1 MLNNR
6 RSAVEAVTP
15 LFRSAEASNDI
26 AAADAASCYAALLRA
41 RVDNCLSVTTGA
53 EMIGK
58 MFEAIRAQQLARDL
72 MREAHL
78 TTPDVIRAM
87 GLERMYGDSSPCPP
101 TDNPFTSAEIVPL
114 SALAAV

>member
-1 MLNNR
+1 MLKNR

-15 LFRSAEASNDI
+15 LFQSAEAANDL
-26 AAADAASCYAALLRA
+26 AAADSATCYAALLRA
-41 RVDNCLSVTTGA
+41 RVDNGLSVTTGA

-58 MFEAIRAQQLARDL
+58 IFEAIKAQQRAREL

-78 TTPDVIRAM
+78 TAPEVIRSM

-101 TDNPFTSAEIVPL
+101 TDNPFTSAEIVGLPKVF
-114 SALAAV
+114 AA

>member
-1 MLNNR
+1 MLQNR

-15 LFRSAEASNDI
+15 LFHSAEASNDL
-26 AAADAASCYAALLRA
+26 AAADTASCYAALLRA
-41 RVDNCLSVTTGA
+41 RVDNRLSVMTGA

-58 MFEAIRAQQLARDL
+58 MFEAIKAQQQAREL

-78 TTPDVIRAM
+78 TTPEVIRAM

-101 TDNPFTSAEIVPL
+101 TDNPFTSAEVVTLP
-114 SALAAV
+114 SASAA

>member
-6 RSAVEAVTP
+6 RSAVETVTP
-15 LFRSAEASNDI
+15 LFRSAEASNDL
-26 AAADAASCYAALLRA
+26 AAADAATCYAALLRA
-41 RVDNCLSVTTGA
+41 RVDNRLSVTTGA

-58 MFEAIRAQQLARDL
+58 LFEAIKAQQHAREL

-78 TTPDVIRAM
+78 TTPEVIRAM

-101 TDNPFTSAEIVPL
+101 TDNPFTSAEIVAIPQ
-114 SALAAV
+114 ANAA